1 MRRLSTNRSLGKILI
16 SLFFGVLAT
25 VLFVLAGV
33 GVFKYFMPFIIGWFI
48 SYIAGPVIRF
58 LEKRVKI
65 VKKIGSALIIIIVL
79 GGVVVGLYF
88 IGLFLYRELSGL
100 VKDLPEIYRSAS
112 EAVDNLVASLNQI
125 VDGLPGGVQES
136 LRTFVNNFG
145 TYIND
150 FIKDL
155 GTPTFQMAGN
165 VAKRIPSIFISIIIT
180 VIAAYFFIAER
191 DEILV
196 WLKKVA
202 PQAIVNKMTLI
213 MANLKF
219 AVGGY
224 FKAQFKIM
232 GVVFILLN
240 IGFVILSVPY
250 YVLLALL
257 VAFLDFLPFFGTGT
271 ALIPW
276 AVYELVTKDYKMAIG
291 LLIIYGVTQLVR
303 QLIQPKLVGDS
314 MGLNPLVTLIFL
326 YIGYR
331 VGGVLGMIF
340 SVPIGMIIINLYKAG
355 GFDYLLQDIKDLA
368 AAISE
373 LRK

>member
-112 EAVDNLVASLNQI
+112 SAVDNLVASLNQI

-331 VGGVLGMIF
+331 IGGVLGMIF

>member
-331 VGGVLGMIF
+331 IGGVLGMIF

>member
-1 MRRLSTNRSLGKILI
+1 MSTNRSLGKILI

-58 LEKRVKI
+58 LERRVKI

-79 GGVVVGLYF
+79 GGVIVGLYF

-100 VKDLPEIYRSAS
+100 VKDLPTIYRSAS
-112 EAVDNLVASLNQI
+112 SAVDNLVASLNQI

-136 LRTFVNNFG
+136 LRSFVNNFG

-331 VGGVLGMIF
+331 IGGVLGMIF